1 MDNICHTLVGAACG
15 AAGLNRRT
23 RFGAATLMIS
33 ANIPDVDVLVFATDT
48 PWIEFRRGWT
58 HGIVAQIVLP
68 VAWTAA
74 VWLFDRCRRSRGSTG
89 DRAAFARPDSD
100 SAKAS
105 ARLAVAH
112 ARPER
117 RQSAPQPFHAGWTL
131 LLSLVG
137 VYSHVFLD
145 LLNNYGVRLASPI
158 SWRWFYGDAVFIVD
172 PWMWMML
179 AVGIWLTGSQGRPRP
194 ARVALVAITCYAVA
208 MLTSGTLARGIVTSS
223 WKAAHGAEP
232 RALMVGP
239 LPLWPLSR
247 QVIVDAGE
255 HYETGVFSWSRA
267 AVTFFPERIPKNS
280 GAPEVAA
287 ARSDNDIRAFLVWAR
302 FPFWTVEPTPEGTR
316 VTVSDMRF
324 AGRNG
329 FAASTLLPVGQ

>member
-1 MDNICHTLVGAACG
+1 MDNVCHTLVGAACG

-33 ANIPDVDVLVFATDT
+33 ANIPDIDVLVFATNM

-58 HGIVAQIVLP
+58 HGILAQIALP
-68 VAWTAA
+68 VAWTAT
-74 VWLFDRCRRSRGSTG
+74 VWLFDRVKRWRGSEG
-89 DRAAFARPDSD
+89 DR
-100 SAKAS
+100 
-105 ARLAVAH
+105 
-112 ARPER
+112 
-117 RQSAPQPFHAGWTL
+117 PFHAGWTL
-131 LLSLVG
+131 LLALVG

-179 AVGIWLTGSQGRPRP
+179 AVGIWLTGSRGRPRP
-194 ARVALVAITCYAVA
+194 ARVALVAATCYVVA
-208 MLTSGTLARGIVTSS
+208 MLMSGSAARGIVTNR
-223 WKAAHGAEP
+223 WKEVRGSEP

-255 HYETGVFSWSRA
+255 HYETGTFSWARA
-267 AVTFFPERIPKNS
+267 SVTFYPEQIPKNS
-280 GAPEVAA
+280 DRPEVAA
-287 ARSDNDIRAFLVWAR
+287 ARRDNNIRAFLVWSR
-302 FPFWTVEPTPEGTR
+302 YPFWTIEPTPAGTR

-329 FAASTLLPVGQ
+329 FTASTILPVGR